1 MNSEYDYDLAVIGA
15 GPGGY
20 VAAVK
25 AAQNGLK
32 IAVIECGKTGGTCL
46 NRGCIPT
53 KTLLHAAELYRE
65 FKGAESFG
73 IHAQGVTFDIGE
85 MSARKEEVVAQ
96 LRGGVEQLFKANKIT
111 NITGKATVTG
121 AHQVT
126 VESAEGIRQITA
138 ENILIATGSVPSLP
152 PIEGIGLPGVVTSD
166 ELLSGDMKLY
176 RSLVI
181 IGGGV
186 IGVEFAS
193 IYSAL
198 GCEVTVIEAMDR
210 ILPQMDKE
218 ISQNLAMILKKRGVK
233 IYASAKVAK
242 ISEENG
248 LACTFEQKGTLQT
261 VTAEGI
267 LAAVGRK
274 PNTQGLFGE
283 PFSVECERG
292 AVTVNDRFQT
302 SVPSV
307 YAIGD
312 VIRGIQL
319 AHAAS
324 AQGSNAVCAML
335 GKPAAVNLNVVPS
348 CVYTEPEIACVGM
361 TADEAKAK
369 DIAVKTGKFLM
380 SANAKTVIT
389 RQERGFI
396 KLVFEEKTGVLL
408 GAQLMCARA
417 TDLIGELAAAVA
429 NGLTQEQMASV
440 IRPHPT
446 FCEGIT
452 EAAEDAEGTAV
463 HILPKLR

>member
-1 MNSEYDYDLAVIGA
+1 MNLEYDCDLAVIGA

-32 IAVIECGKTGGTCL
+32 TAVIECGEIGGTCL

-73 IHAQGVTFDIGE
+73 IHAQNVTFDIGE
-85 MSARKEEVVAQ
+85 MSACKEKVVAQ
-96 LRGGVEQLFKANKIT
+96 LRGGIEQLFKANKIT
-111 NITGKATVTG
+111 NITGRATVTG

-126 VESAEGIRQITA
+126 VESAEGSRGITA

-152 PIEGIGLPGVVTSD
+152 PIEGIHLPGVVTSD

-186 IGVEFAS
+186 IGMEFAS

-233 IYASAKVAK
+233 IYACAKVAK
-242 ISEENG
+242 ISEGNG
-248 LACTFEQKGTLQT
+248 RVCTFEQKGTMQT
-261 VTAEGI
+261 VIAEGI

-274 PNTQGLFGE
+274 PNIQGLFGE

-292 AVTVNDRFQT
+292 AITVNERFQT

-319 AHAAS
+319 AHVAS
-324 AQGSNAVCAML
+324 AQGINAVCAML
-335 GKPAAVNLNVVPS
+335 GKPFAVNLNAVPS
-348 CVYTEPEIACVGM
+348 CVYTNPEIACVGM

-417 TDLIGELAAAVA
+417 TDLISELATAVA
-429 NGLTQEQMASV
+429 NGLTQEQLASV

-452 EAAEDAEGTAV
+452 GAAENAV
-463 HILPKLR
+463 GKVGIYELRK